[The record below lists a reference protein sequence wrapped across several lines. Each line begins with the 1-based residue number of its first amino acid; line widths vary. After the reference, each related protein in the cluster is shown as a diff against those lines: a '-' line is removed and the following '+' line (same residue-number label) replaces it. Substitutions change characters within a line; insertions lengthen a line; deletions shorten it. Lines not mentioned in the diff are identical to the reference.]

1 MRHNKI
7 TGLWRQILRASV
19 AVFFKKAQRGM
30 ALLASLIMLL
40 LLAAPAKAM
49 LPTPLSDFDVAQYT
63 RLFELQQQGNMK
75 QATREMGRL
84 QDPLLKGLSLI
95 HI

>member
-1 MRHNKI
+1 
-7 TGLWRQILRASV
+7 
-19 AVFFKKAQRGM
+19 M
-30 ALLASLIMLL
+30 ALLASLIMLS
-40 LLAAPAKAM
+40 LLAAPAKAT

-84 QDPLLKGLSLI
+84 AGSAVKRPSVVTALPAPNRLAFQLC
-95 HI
+95 